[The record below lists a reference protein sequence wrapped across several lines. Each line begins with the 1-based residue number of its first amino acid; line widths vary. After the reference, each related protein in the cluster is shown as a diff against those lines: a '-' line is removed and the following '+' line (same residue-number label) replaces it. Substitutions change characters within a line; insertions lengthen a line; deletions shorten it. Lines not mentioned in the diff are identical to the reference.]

1 MFARRRYR
9 KELGCGRS
17 QQLPIDPKILAISI
31 LETPNS
37 DKINKLIKLMSII

>member
-17 QQLPIDPKILAISI
+17 QQLPIDPKILAISM
-31 LETPNS
+31 ETPNS
-37 DKINKLIKLMSII
+37 DKINKLMSII

>member
-1 MFARRRYR
+1 MCDQTFLCLLGRRYL

-31 LETPNS
+31 EAPNS
-37 DKINKLIKLMSII
+37 DKINK